1 MPPSPEAMG
10 ERLQVPF
17 RVSRLGGLYQNV
29 RSGDCRPV
37 AVKFLEMHATGNRS
51 PTMSGLTDDF
61 VDIFRKHYAM
71 DIYKGWWFLF
81 ISIGSFGCSYQW
93 CLFICIL

>member
-1 MPPSPEAMG
+1 M
-10 ERLQVPF
+10 ERVEELME
-17 RVSRLGGLYQNV
+17 
-29 RSGDCRPV
+29 PV
-37 AVKFLEMHATGNRS
+37 ACMLPYIAKKFLEMHATGNRS

-81 ISIGSFGCSYQW
+81 ISI
-93 CLFICIL
+93 

>member
-1 MPPSPEAMG
+1 MPEAMG

-71 DIYKGWWFLF
+71 DIYKGVVVPL
-81 ISIGSFGCSYQW
+81 Y
-93 CLFICIL
+93 LNR